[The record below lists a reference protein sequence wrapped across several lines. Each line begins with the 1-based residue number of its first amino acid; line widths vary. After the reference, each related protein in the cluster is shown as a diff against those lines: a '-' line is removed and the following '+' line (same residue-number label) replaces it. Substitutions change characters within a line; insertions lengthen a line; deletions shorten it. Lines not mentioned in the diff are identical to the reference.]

1 MGDMMGVVLGY
12 TEDRLAEQLRAEIHR
27 MVDVVGLAYL
37 DDLRW
42 TVQQYV
48 AKCLNEEIED
58 RKRHKN

>member
-1 MGDMMGVVLGY
+1 MGDMMGMVLGY

>member
-1 MGDMMGVVLGY
+1 MGDMMGMVLGY

-58 RKRHKN
+58 RKRHKS

>member
-1 MGDMMGVVLGY
+1 MGDMMGMVLGY

-48 AKCLNEEIED
+48 AKCLNEAVED
-58 RKRHKN
+58 RKRSKN

>member
-1 MGDMMGVVLGY
+1 MGDMMGMVLGY

-37 DDLRW
+37 EDLRW

>member
-1 MGDMMGVVLGY
+1 MDDMMGMVLGY
-12 TEDRLAEQLRAEIHR
+12 TEDRMAEQLRAEIHR

-48 AKCLNEEIED
+48 AKCLNEAIED

>member
-1 MGDMMGVVLGY
+1 MGDMMGMVLGY
-12 TEDRLAEQLRAEIHR
+12 TEDRLTEQLRAEIHR